1 MDQIMKWWII
11 LFGILITNP
20 LFAKCKID
28 THSFGTSANKIQK
41 SLDDYWADY
50 EPIPGVNK
58 EVTTN
63 FEFIC
68 PDLKDSKLGQET
80 IVIYH
85 FIKDVSK
92 SRKAAIR
99 IASEQ
104 SVHDL
109 NFSWFLLKP

>member
-28 THSFGTSANKIQK
+28 THSFGTSAKKIQK

-68 PDLKDSKLGQET
+68 LFWTGQPA
-80 IVIYH
+80 
-85 FIKDVSK
+85 
-92 SRKAAIR
+92 RCIR
-99 IASEQ
+99 WRRSHAC
-104 SVHDL
+104 
-109 NFSWFLLKP
+109 